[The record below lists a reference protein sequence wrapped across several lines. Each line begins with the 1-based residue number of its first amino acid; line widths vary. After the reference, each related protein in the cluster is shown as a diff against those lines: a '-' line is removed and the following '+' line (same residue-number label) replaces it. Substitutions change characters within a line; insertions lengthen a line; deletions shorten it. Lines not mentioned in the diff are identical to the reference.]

1 MAVHQSFASHV
12 ETSNHL
18 SNITPSLV
26 FPTASKSPI
35 AGNMLRIRSNFQ
47 KKPYTAVTV
56 QVDRL
61 TSEQYEGDDMT
72 GIVDLIEV
80 VRLQA
85 EGPTEAA
92 RAIRKKLKYG
102 NVHKQ
107 LRALTILDGLIE
119 NAGTRFQRAFVD
131 EPLLERLRVAATD
144 SISDREVKKK
154 CSILF
159 RQWAASYS
167 STPGLE
173 RIANLHKQLPQRK
186 KPPRQ
191 ATSRVLRESESGEN
205 EDPFGHSVSISGGG
219 GPMQSLRSSTA
230 VTSPSST
237 SSFSGGG
244 SSLTPHGQP
253 SSTSHKASK
262 SKKSKADNKPFNLEK
277 EKPQLL
283 QTIASSSVA
292 STNLLNSLKLINRE
306 RKRVS
311 EDAEAAQRFEA
322 CKLLRR
328 QVLRYIQHV
337 ESEQWLGSLIH
348 ANETLVEA
356 LMAFEVLDK
365 DLEDDSD
372 SEDEA
377 AGSEDDD
384 DEVNEWDSDE
394 AAEAKMKKGKGSVQ
408 QGFAGLSLGERK
420 PPPEV
425 IVNGRRKDRDSESE
439 VDEDGDEDDP
449 FGDINAVHTPKEERP
464 GMNW

>member
-1 MAVHQSFASHV
+1 
-12 ETSNHL
+12 
-18 SNITPSLV
+18 
-26 FPTASKSPI
+26 
-35 AGNMLRIRSNFQ
+35 MLRFSSPFQ

-119 NAGTRFQRAFVD
+119 NAGPRFQRGFAD

-144 SISDREVKKK
+144 SISDPQVKKK

-159 RQWAASYS
+159 RQWADSYS
-167 STPGLE
+167 KTPGME
-173 RIANLHKQLPQRK
+173 RIASLHKQLPQRK
-186 KPPRQ
+186 KAPRQ
-191 ATSRVLRESESGEN
+191 DQSRVLRESEPGEN
-205 EDPFGHSVSISGGG
+205 EDPFGHRVSVSGGG
-219 GPMQSLRSSTA
+219 GPQQNLR
-230 VTSPSST
+230 SPSSPT
-237 SSFSGGG
+237 SSSFSTSSGGP
-244 SSLTPHGQP
+244 SLSTYGQP
-253 SSTSHKASK
+253 TSSK
-262 SKKSKADNKPFNLEK
+262 SKKSKATKPFNLEK

-283 QTIASSSVA
+283 QTIASASVA
-292 STNLLNSLKLINRE
+292 STNLMNSLKLINRE
-306 RKRVS
+306 SKRVS
-311 EDAEAAQRFEA
+311 DDQETVNGFET

-328 QVLRYIQHV
+328 QILRYIQYV
-337 ESEQWLGSLIH
+337 ESEQWLGSLIQ
-348 ANETLVEA
+348 ANEGLIEA

-372 SEDEA
+372 SEA
-377 AGSEDDD
+377 EDDD
-384 DEVNEWDSDE
+384 EINEWDSDD
-394 AAEAKMKKGKGSVQ
+394 AATKNKGKSAVQ
-408 QGFAGLSLGERK
+408 HGLAGLNLEPKR
-420 PPPEV
+420 PTVPPEV
-425 IVNGRRKDRDSESE
+425 RVNGKRRVEESDS
-439 VDEDGDEDDP
+439 DEGDGDGDGDEDNP

-464 GMNW
+464 GMTW

>member
-1 MAVHQSFASHV
+1 ML
-12 ETSNHL
+12 NY
-18 SNITPSLV
+18 I
-26 FPTASKSPI
+26 SP
-35 AGNMLRIRSNFQ
+35 FQ

-80 VRLQA
+80 IRLQA

-119 NAGTRFQRAFVD
+119 NAGPRFQRAFAD

-144 SISDREVKKK
+144 SVSDPEVKKK

-167 STPGLE
+167 KTPGME
-173 RIANLHKQLPQRK
+173 RIAALHKQLPQRK
-186 KPPRQ
+186 K
-191 ATSRVLRESESGEN
+191 ATTQQSSRVLKESEPGENDN
-205 EDPFGHSVSISGGG
+205 EDPFGHSVSVSGGG
-219 GPMQSLRSSTA
+219 GPMRSLR
-230 VTSPSST
+230 SPSST
-237 SSFSGGG
+237 PTASTFSSSSSSGGP
-244 SSLTPHGQP
+244 SLTPYGQQTT
-253 SSTSHKASK
+253 SSSSK
-262 SKKSKADNKPFNLEK
+262 LAKSNKKSKHPKPFNLEK

-292 STNLLNSLKLINRE
+292 STNLMNSLKLINRE
-306 RKRVS
+306 SKRVS
-311 EDAEAAQRFEA
+311 EDAETVTRFET

-328 QVLRYIQHV
+328 QVLRYIQYV

-348 ANETLVEA
+348 ANEGLVEA

-372 SEDEA
+372 SDA
-377 AGSEDDD
+377 DSSI
-384 DEVNEWDSDE
+384 NEWDSDE
-394 AAEAKMKKGKGSVQ
+394 VEASKARKKGKKDVQ
-408 QGFAGLSLGERK
+408 QGFAGLSLGKEDSTPK
-420 PPPEV
+420 AAAAPELML
-425 IVNGRRKDRDSESE
+425 NGQRRWREDSESE
-439 VDEDGDEDDP
+439 EEDSEEEEGGEDNP
-449 FGDINAVHTPKEERP
+449 FGDTNAVHTPKEERP
-464 GMNW
+464 GMSWKSV

>member
-1 MAVHQSFASHV
+1 M
-12 ETSNHL
+12 
-18 SNITPSLV
+18 
-26 FPTASKSPI
+26 
-35 AGNMLRIRSNFQ
+35 

-56 QVDRL
+56 QIDRL

-119 NAGTRFQRAFVD
+119 NAGTRFQRGFVD

-144 SISDREVKKK
+144 SLSDQEVKKK

-167 STPGLE
+167 DTPGLQ
-173 RIANLHKQLPQRK
+173 RIATLHKQLPQRK
-186 KPPRQ
+186 KPPHQ
-191 ATSRVLRESESGEN
+191 ATSRVLRESEPGDN
-205 EDPFGHSVSISGGG
+205 EEPLGHTVSVSGGG
-219 GPMQSLRSSTA
+219 GPMQTLRSPTTA
-230 VTSPSST
+230 AAT
-237 SSFSGGG
+237 SSSSGGG
-244 SSLTPHGQP
+244 GGGGPSLTPHNQP
-253 SSTSHKASK
+253 SPTSSSSFKKASK
-262 SKKSKADNKPFNLEK
+262 SSKKPKPDKPFNLDK

-306 RKRVS
+306 SKRVS
-311 EDAEAAQRFEA
+311 EDPEAARRFEA

-356 LMAFEVLDK
+356 LMAFELLDK

-372 SEDEA
+372 SEAGGDE
-377 AGSEDDD
+377 E

-394 AAEAKMKKGKGSVQ
+394 VEVAAKEMSKAKETVQ
-408 QGFAGLSLGERK
+408 QGFAGLNLGERK
-420 PPPEV
+420 PPEV
-425 IVNGRRKDRDSESE
+425 VVNGRRRKKQQQQQQQDSESE
-439 VDEDGDEDDP
+439 ADEDGDEDDP
-449 FGDINAVHTPKEERP
+449 FGDINAVHTPREERP

>member
-1 MAVHQSFASHV
+1 
-12 ETSNHL
+12 
-18 SNITPSLV
+18 
-26 FPTASKSPI
+26 
-35 AGNMLRIRSNFQ
+35 MLRLRSKIQ

-56 QVDRL
+56 QIDRL

-85 EGPTEAA
+85 GGPAEAA

-119 NAGTRFQRAFVD
+119 NAGTRFQRGFVD

-144 SISDREVKKK
+144 SLSDQEVKKK

-167 STPGLE
+167 DTPGLQ
-173 RIANLHKQLPQRK
+173 RIATLHKQLPQRK

-191 ATSRVLRESESGEN
+191 ATSRVLRESEPGDN
-205 EDPFGHSVSISGGG
+205 EEPLGHSVSVSGGG
-219 GPMQSLRSSTA
+219 GPMQTLRSPTTA
-230 VTSPSST
+230 AAT
-237 SSFSGGG
+237 SSSSGGG
-244 SSLTPHGQP
+244 GGGPSLTPHNQP
-253 SSTSHKASK
+253 SPTSSSFKKASK
-262 SKKSKADNKPFNLEK
+262 SSKKPKPDKPFNLEK

-306 RKRVS
+306 SKRVS
-311 EDAEAAQRFEA
+311 EDPETARRFEA

-356 LMAFEVLDK
+356 LMAFELLDK

-372 SEDEA
+372 SEA
-377 AGSEDDD
+377 GGSE

-394 AAEAKMKKGKGSVQ
+394 AEVAAKEMSKATENVQ

-420 PPPEV
+420 EPPPPAPPEV
-425 IVNGRRKDRDSESE
+425 VVNGRRRRRRKQQQQQQDSESE
-439 VDEDGDEDDP
+439 ADEDGDEDDP
-449 FGDINAVHTPKEERP
+449 FGDINAVHTPREERP
-464 GMNW
+464 GMN